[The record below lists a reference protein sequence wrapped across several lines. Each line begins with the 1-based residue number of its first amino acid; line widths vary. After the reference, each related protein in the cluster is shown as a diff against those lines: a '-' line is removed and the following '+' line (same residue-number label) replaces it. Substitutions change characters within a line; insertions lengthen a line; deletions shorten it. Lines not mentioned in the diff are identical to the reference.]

1 MLAREFHL
9 TGQCR
14 ISWSNLRIV
23 PEKFQDRDV
32 PVGGRRPVT
41 FSQHPCRVRVFETVH
56 DVSEIIV
63 ILREKVWP
71 LVIAAT
77 RSSSV
82 RHGFEQISVRVV
94 LIDSKAARRIIS
106 AGGAA

>member
-1 MLAREFHL
+1 MLARKFHL

-23 PEKFQDRDV
+23 PEKLQDRDV
-32 PVGGRRPVT
+32 PVGRRRPVT
-41 FSQHPCRVRVFETVH
+41 CSQHPCRVGIFETID
-56 DVSEIIV
+56 DVSEVIV
-63 ILREKVWP
+63 ILREKIWP
-71 LVIAAT
+71 LVIAAA

-82 RHGFEQISVRVV
+82 RHGFEQISIRVV